1 MLPAVDAVSRA
12 VKGGLGGVG
21 LAQLT
26 PHLRLTAAA
35 MVGKLLGSPEA
46 TGDTGLA
53 AKVLGVGL
61 ERNIAPLVEVALVLL
76 GSQRPRVILRLLADV
91 AIGVAVGTHEALG
104 AILGGQHQVDLV
116 LIARLRIYPVAEAW
130 IFRID
135 GQSHF
140 WPF

>member
-91 AIGVAVGTHEALG
+91 AVGTHEALG

-140 WPF
+140 WPFL